1 MPREICQNYAI
12 LNPMKTAL
20 RRILVPLDPSVFADA
35 ALETACFLAKTHH
48 SAISSVAVL
57 DSDEIRASLIP
68 AIGPYY
74 PLMVDEMQ
82 KKIAHA
88 DHILHECIER
98 ASDICRGAGIEH
110 HETEYEGIPAEKLMA
125 SSIFHDLVVV
135 GLETSFH
142 FETRG
147 AKGESLHRLLDHT
160 STPVLAVPATG
171 MKKLERVLIAFDGSS
186 GSARALHD
194 FIPLALPY
202 DPEILIVAAEKTPE
216 HSDFLLGNAELY
228 LRDHGFT
235 KVAREAAPEAVGPA
249 FERLLSDP
257 GADLVVLGM
266 QSRNAIRDLFVGNF
280 TKTMIEAG
288 NASLFLSH

>member
-1 MPREICQNYAI
+1 
-12 LNPMKTAL
+12 MKAAL
-20 RRILVPLDPSVFADA
+20 KRILVPLDPSAFADA
-35 ALETACFLAKTHH
+35 ATGTACFLAKIHH
-48 SAISSVAVL
+48 ASVSCVAVL

-74 PLMVDEMQ
+74 PLMVDEMRR
-82 KKIAHA
+82 KIDRA
-88 DHILHECIER
+88 DKTLRDCLER
-98 ASDICRGAGIEH
+98 AAKTCHEAGIEH
-110 HETEYEGIPAEKLMA
+110 RESEYEGIPAEKLMA

-147 AKGESLHRLLDHT
+147 DSGESLHRLLDHT

-171 MKKLERVLIAFDGSS
+171 MKRLERVLIAFDGSP

-194 FIPLALPY
+194 FIPLAAPF
-202 DPEILIVAAEKTPE
+202 DPEILVVAAEKSQE
-216 HSDFLLGNAELY
+216 QSDFLLGNAELF

-235 KVAREAAPEAVGPA
+235 KVAREIAPESVGEA
-249 FERLLSDP
+249 FSRLLKSP

-280 TKTMIEAG
+280 TRTMIERG
-288 NASLFLSH
+288 NAALFLSH

>member
-1 MPREICQNYAI
+1 
-12 LNPMKTAL
+12 MKTAL

-35 ALETACFLAKTHH
+35 AVETACFLAKTHH
-48 SAISSVAVL
+48 AAVSSVAVL

-82 KKIAHA
+82 KKISHA
-88 DHILHECIER
+88 DQILRECLQR
-98 ASDICRGAGIEH
+98 ASDICKREDVEH
-110 HETEYEGIPAEKLMA
+110 RETEYEGIPAEKLMA
-125 SSIFHDLVVV
+125 SSIFHDLLVT
-135 GLETSFH
+135 GLETAFH

-160 STPVLAVPATG
+160 STPVLAVPATA
-171 MKKLERVLIAFDGSS
+171 MKKLERVLIAFDGSA

-194 FIPLALPY
+194 FIPVGQPY
-202 DPEILIVAAEKTPE
+202 DPEIIVVAAEKAPE
-216 HSDFLLGNAELY
+216 HADFLLGNAELL

-235 KVAREAAPEAVGPA
+235 KVKREAAPEPVGEA
-249 FERLLSDP
+249 FERLLNSP

-266 QSRNAIRDLFVGNF
+266 QSRNALRDFFVGNF
-280 TKTMIEAG
+280 TRTMIERGDA
-288 NASLFLSH
+288 AVFLSH

>member
-1 MPREICQNYAI
+1 
-12 LNPMKTAL
+12 MKTAL

-35 ALETACFLAKTHH
+35 ALETACFLANTHH
-48 SAISSVAVL
+48 AAISSVAVL

-74 PLMVDEMQ
+74 PLMVEEMQ

-88 DHILHECIER
+88 DQVLRECLDR
-98 ASDICRGAGIEH
+98 AAEICRNAGVDH
-110 HETEYEGIPAEKLMA
+110 RETEYEGIPAEKLMA

-147 AKGESLHRLLDHT
+147 VKGESLHRLLDHT

-171 MKKLERVLIAFDGSS
+171 MRKLERVLVAFDGSP
-186 GSARALHD
+186 GAARALHD
-194 FIPLALPY
+194 FVHVAAPY
-202 DPEILIVAAEKTPE
+202 DPQILVFAAEKTPE
-216 HSDFLLGNAELY
+216 QSDFLLGNAELY

-235 KVAREAAPEAVGPA
+235 KVSREAAPEPVETA
-249 FERLLSDP
+249 FDRLIGDP

-266 QSRNAIRDLFVGNF
+266 QSRNAIRDFFVGNF
-280 TKTMIEAG
+280 TRTMIERG
-288 NASLFLSH
+288 DTSVFLSH